1 MIMRADLIDIT
12 DGYVRLKTDFGIF
25 RGNWMSDVKP
35 INARYLIEIN
45 CDTVTDENQ
54 IQLSATKQSFIRD
67 YGDYSLINAFV
78 EEIEDNVIFLRLS
91 YSLMMVDFLCDI
103 NSVKFQN
110 QWVTVKVHRLEIYG
124 ELIN

>member
-25 RGNWMSDVKP
+25 HGNWMSDVKP

-54 IQLSATKQSFIRD
+54 IQLSAKKQPFIRD